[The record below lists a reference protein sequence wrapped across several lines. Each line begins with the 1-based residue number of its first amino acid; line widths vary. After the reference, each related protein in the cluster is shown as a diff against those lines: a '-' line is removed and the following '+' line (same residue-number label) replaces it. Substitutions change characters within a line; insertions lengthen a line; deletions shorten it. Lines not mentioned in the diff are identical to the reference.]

1 MSCASKH
8 PCYIC
13 EARHEDG
20 KWFNDSDLR
29 TSIFIVENKF
39 EWIACQAK
47 KVLATEHLNCVARF
61 LTTNDDKDEPP
72 MLLRSPFHLFM

>member
-29 TSIFIVENKF
+29 TSIFIVEIHSKSSVFDEVKMDLNPSLEFEDSKGNKKNSITYYR
-39 EWIACQAK
+39 E
-47 KVLATEHLNCVARF
+47 VRY
-61 LTTNDDKDEPP
+61 
-72 MLLRSPFHLFM
+72 